1 VKRLLPLLF
10 GVLCLGA
17 SASVKDVSV
26 KDVSVDSPRWT
37 TQYDPFFRKYA
48 KRYFGPHFDWRWFK
62 AQGIVESRLRPEV
75 RSAAGAVG
83 IMQILPSTFEEI
95 KAINPAFKEV
105 SDPKWNIAAGIFYD
119 RSLYRKWKDPMPE
132 RDRLFLALAGY
143 NAGYGGVLKA
153 YKRTR
158 KEKPDWEDIQSR
170 LPRETRNYVGH
181 INKLMHGKERRLRGL
196 EKYLAREQ

>member
-1 VKRLLPLLF
+1 VRRFLPLLL
-10 GVLCLGA
+10 GILCLGA

-26 KDVSVDSPRWT
+26 DSPHWT

-62 AQGIVESRLRPEV
+62 AQGIAESRLSPEV

-83 IMQILPSTFEEI
+83 IMQILPSTFKEI
-95 KAINPAFKEV
+95 KAINPAFKKIDE
-105 SDPKWNIAAGIFYD
+105 PKWNIAAGIYYD
-119 RSLYRKWKDPMPE
+119 RHLYRKWKNPMPE
-132 RDRLFLALAGY
+132 RERLFLALAGY

-158 KEKPDWEDIQSR
+158 KEKPDWKDIEPR
-170 LPRETRNYVGH
+170 LPLETRNYVGR
-181 INKLMHGKERRLRGL
+181 INRLMRGKERRLRGL
-196 EKYLAREQ
+196 EKYLAREE